1 MANDI
6 NPSPRLD
13 TRHDQAKRV
22 ADHLAQH
29 PASTAKEIDAA
40 CDVGCISKVL
50 SAMQKDLGYG
60 IDTGRRPVPCVAGSL
75 IRRVRTDRP
84 PRSPIYTP
92 PLHEKQHQP

>member
-75 IRRVRTDRP
+75 VRRVRTYTLTHRP
-84 PRSPIYTP
+84 ATT
-92 PLHEKQHQP
+92 QPDLFPTK